1 MTWYFIIKLMRP
13 QPIQPP
19 ETDWHFVQELQSPLW
34 THHHWKP
41 RAVQANEASLA
52 DGVVIVENFPD
63 ADGVLKTAYADIQDF
78 LDAGDVKST
87 FGDGSDK
94 STFTI
99 ETAQTE
105 TSIPE
110 EYRIT
115 ITPENVRITA
125 ADTEGIRRG
134 LFHLEEE
141 MLRRGGPFLPLG
153 ELSRKPVIRT
163 RISRCFFGPINR
175 PPKNRDELADDV
187 DYYPDQYLN
196 RLAHHGING
205 LWLTIKFS
213 DLCPSRF
220 FPDHGKDSERRL
232 EKLRKTVVQCRR
244 FGIKIYAFSIEP
256 RGFGGISEY
265 MSPAETLEH
274 FPNLGGHKSGP
285 YSYFCTSSA
294 EGQEYVESCAEHL
307 FTNVPE
313 LGGMI
318 GINMGERP
326 THCYSDTRFLLH
338 NNCPRCSKRTP
349 GEVFAEMLGALQRG
363 MNRGNPDAELV
374 SWLYVPYLS
383 HVSDEEAAATKNE
396 MTKIAAQIPPKVLLQ
411 VNFESHGIASQWNRD
426 HYILDYSLAY
436 VGPSEVFADCA
447 KAVKEARVSAKLQVG
462 NSHEVATVP
471 FVPVPGNLYRK
482 YQKMRELGVSGA
494 MQCWFFG
501 NYPSPMTEAAG
512 RLSFDPLPETEEEF
526 LQQLASPHWGEN
538 AETVAKS
545 WQHFRDAYGQFPAAL
560 QFSWFGPV
568 HDCINWP
575 LHLKPIDAI
584 IQPSWLLKPDV
595 SGDRVAECFA
605 FEFSRA
611 EVIETCRRMDEEWA
625 KGVALLENL
634 KSNYAN
640 NRELQ
645 KNEIGVAQALG
656 LQFRSAWNV
665 MRFYELRDELPYK
678 SQDQQLA
685 DLETM
690 RQIAQDEISN
700 SKQLSLLAQNDS
712 RLGFHSEAEGY
723 KYFPAKLSWRVDQL
737 ETLLAEDFPEVQQQ
751 IESAKVL
758 FPEFIGANPQGTIY
772 RAQWQ
777 KDISPIDWKVLLAE
791 QCEYYSEGAAE
802 KFAEYKTSWQLTAND
817 KNLYINVNCQTP
829 HITDADRVDV
839 TIEPRRC
846 WPSQRFSVNKNGKI
860 FHENRS
866 PMTDDR
872 WNVKPQNTQNGWEI
886 ELEISWEIFRE
897 SYIAQRPIR
906 INVSR
911 AIPEVGTIA
920 WREHQPLPGRLIFG
934 SDNSA
939 DYGWVIFGGNQ

>member
-1 MTWYFIIKLMRP
+1 MKP

-19 ETDWHFVQELQSPLW
+19 ETDWHFVQELQAPLW

-41 RAVQANEASLA
+41 RAAQADEATLA
-52 DGVVIVENFPD
+52 DGVCIVANFPD
-63 ADGVLKTAYADIQDF
+63 ENNVLETAYSDFQDF
-78 LDAGDVKST
+78 LNAGDVKST
-87 FGDGSDK
+87 FDEADK

-99 ETAQTE
+99 ETAKIE
-105 TSIPE
+105 TSVPE

-115 ITPENVRITA
+115 ITAEKVLIAA

-141 MLRRGGPFLPLG
+141 MLRRGGAFLPLG

-187 DYYPDQYLN
+187 DYYPEQYLN

-205 LWLTIKFS
+205 LWMTIKFS

-220 FPDHGKDSERRL
+220 FPDHGKDWPRRL
-232 EKLRKTVVQCRR
+232 EKLRQTVAKCKRY
-244 FGIKIYAFSIEP
+244 GIKIYAFCIEP

-265 MSPAETLEH
+265 MSPSDTLEK

-285 YSYFCTSSA
+285 YSYFCTSSD

-318 GINMGERP
+318 GINLGERP
-326 THCYSDTRFLLH
+326 THCYSATQNLLH
-338 NNCPRCSKRTP
+338 NNCPRCSKHTP
-349 GEVFAEMLGALQRG
+349 AEVFAEMLGALQRG
-363 MNRGNPDAELV
+363 MYRGNPDAELV
-374 SWLYVPYLS
+374 SWLYVPYLNY
-383 HVSDEEAAATKNE
+383 HGDEAAAAVKNE
-396 MTKIAAQIPPKVLLQ
+396 MVKIAAQIPPKVLLQ
-411 VNFESHGIASQWNRD
+411 VNFESHGIASQWGRD

-436 VGPSEVFADCA
+436 VGPSDVFADCA
-447 KAVKEARVSAKLQVG
+447 RAVNEARVSAKLQVG

-512 RLSFDPLPETEEEF
+512 RLSFDPLPESEEEF
-526 LQQLASPHWGEN
+526 LQQLASSHWGEDT
-538 AETVAKS
+538 ETVAKA

-575 LHLKPIDAI
+575 LHLNPVDAI

-605 FEFSRA
+605 FEFSRP
-611 EVIETCRRMDEEWA
+611 EIIETCRRMDEEWA
-625 KGVALLENL
+625 KGVALLEKL
-634 KSNYAN
+634 KPQ

-645 KNEIGVAQALG
+645 TEIGVAQALG
-656 LQFRSAWNV
+656 LQFHSAWNV

-678 SQDQQLA
+678 SQGQQLA

-690 RQIAQDEISN
+690 QQIVQDEISN
-700 SKQLSLLAQNDS
+700 SRQLSLLAQNDS

-723 KYFPAKLSWRVDQL
+723 KYFPAKLAWRVDQL
-737 ETLLAEDFPEVQQQ
+737 ETVLAEDFPKVQKQ
-751 IESAKVL
+751 IEQAKVL
-758 FPEFIGANPQGTIY
+758 FPEFTGANPQGAIY
-772 RAQWQ
+772 RAKWQ
-777 KDISPIDWKVLLAE
+777 QENSSIDWKVLSPEPCNESDSADLE
-791 QCEYYSEGAAE
+791 NYQ
-802 KFAEYKTSWQLTAND
+802 TTWQLTADD
-817 KNLYINVNCQTP
+817 KNLSIKVNCQTP
-829 HITDADRVDV
+829 VNGDQVTV

-846 WPSQRFSVNKNGKI
+846 WPSQKFMVNQNGKV

-872 WNVKPQNTQNGWEI
+872 WNVKTQITPNGWEAT
-886 ELEISWEIFRE
+886 LEIAWEIFRD
-897 SYIAQRPIR
+897 SYVARRPIR

-911 AIPEVGTIA
+911 SIPEVGTIA
-920 WREHQPLPGRLIFG
+920 WQKHEPLPGRLVFG
-934 SDNSA
+934 DDNPA
-939 DYGWVIFGGNQ
+939 DYGWVIFE

>member
-1 MTWYFIIKLMRP
+1 MKP
-13 QPIQPP
+13 QPTQPP
-19 ETDWHFVQELQSPLW
+19 EDDWYFVQELQSPLW
-34 THHHWKP
+34 TEHHWTP
-41 RAVQANEASLA
+41 RTAHADEASLA
-52 DGVVIVENFPD
+52 DGVCIIANFPD
-63 ADGVLKTAYADIQDF
+63 DNFVLEMAYADMMDF
-78 LDAGDVKST
+78 LDAGNVKFT
-87 FGDGSDK
+87 FSDNPGSANK

-99 ETAQTE
+99 ETAKVE
-105 TSIPE
+105 TSVPE

-115 ITPENVRITA
+115 ITAKKVLIAA

-141 MLRRGGPFLPLG
+141 MLRRGGPFLPIGKLT
-153 ELSRKPVIRT
+153 RKPVIRT

-175 PPKNRDELADDV
+175 PPKNRDELADDA
-187 DYYPDQYLN
+187 DYYPEQYLN

-205 LWLTIKFS
+205 LWMTIKFS

-220 FPDHGKDSERRL
+220 FPDHGKDWERRL
-232 EKLRKTVVQCRR
+232 EKLRQTVAKCKLY
-244 FGIKIYAFSIEP
+244 GIKIYAFCIEP

-265 MSPAETLEH
+265 MSPSDTLEK

-318 GINMGERP
+318 GINLGERP
-326 THCYSDTRFLLH
+326 THCYSATQNILH

-349 GEVFAEMLGALQRG
+349 AEVFAEMLGALQRG
-363 MNRGNPDAELV
+363 MYRGNPDAELV
-374 SWLYVPYLS
+374 SWLYVPYLNY
-383 HVSDEEAAATKNE
+383 HGDEAAAAVKNE
-396 MTKIAAQIPPKVLLQ
+396 MVKIAAQIPPKVLLQ
-411 VNFESHGIASQWNRD
+411 VNFESHGIASQWGRD

-436 VGPSEVFADCA
+436 VGPSDVFADCA
-447 KAVKEARVSAKLQVG
+447 RAVNEARVSAKLQVG

-471 FVPVPGNLYRK
+471 FVPAPGNLYRK

-512 RLSFDPLPETEEEF
+512 RLSFDPLPESEEEF
-526 LQQLASPHWGEN
+526 LQQLAAPHWGEDT
-538 AETVAKS
+538 EIVAKA

-575 LHLKPIDAI
+575 LHLNPVDEI
-584 IQPSWLLKPDV
+584 IQPSWLLKPDA

-605 FEFSRA
+605 FEFSRP
-611 EVIETCRRMDEEWA
+611 EIIETCRRMDEEWA
-625 KGVALLENL
+625 KGVVLLE
-634 KSNYAN
+634 KAKPES
-640 NRELQ
+640 RELQ
-645 KNEIGVAQALG
+645 TEIGVAQALG
-656 LQFRSAWNV
+656 LQFHSVWNV

-690 RQIAQDEISN
+690 RQIVQDEISN
-700 SKQLSLLAQNDS
+700 SKQLSLLAENDS

-723 KYFPAKLSWRVDQL
+723 KYFPAKLAWRVDQL
-737 ETLLAEDFPEVQQQ
+737 ETVLAEDFPSVRQQ
-751 IESAKVL
+751 IETGKVL
-758 FPEFIGANPQGTIY
+758 FPEFTGANPQGAVY
-772 RAQWQ
+772 HAKWQ
-777 KDISPIDWKVLLAE
+777 KENSIDWKVLS
-791 QCEYYSEGAAE
+791 SELCNESDSADLE
-802 KFAEYKTSWQLTAND
+802 NYQTTWQLTADD
-817 KNLYINVNCQTP
+817 KNLYVKVNCQTP
-829 HITDADRVDV
+829 QSADADQVVV

-846 WPSQRFSVNKNGKI
+846 WPSQKFTVNKNGKV

-872 WNVKPQNTQNGWEI
+872 WNVQTQSTPNGWEAT
-886 ELEISWEIFRE
+886 LEIAWEIFRD
-897 SYIAQRPIR
+897 SYVARRPIR

-911 AIPEVGTIA
+911 SIPEEGTIA
-920 WREHQPLPGRLIFG
+920 WQKHEPLPSRLVFG
-934 SDNSA
+934 DDNSA
-939 DYGWVIFGGNQ
+939 DYGWVIFE